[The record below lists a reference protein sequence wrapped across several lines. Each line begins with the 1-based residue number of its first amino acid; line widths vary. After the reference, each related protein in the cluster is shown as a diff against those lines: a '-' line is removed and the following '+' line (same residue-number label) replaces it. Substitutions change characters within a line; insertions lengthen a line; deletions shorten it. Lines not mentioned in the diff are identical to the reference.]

1 MLETPPSTYSRPPI
15 LKLVVL
21 SADSILS
28 PRDTEMKNGRGG
40 VVAALSDPPV
50 RAPADRVFLAGVRLL
65 TSFNSRSVFALFPS
79 YFFNCV
85 LRERTSASVASAP
98 NAVAEEIKVIAAAIA
113 SAFLSRGDFFREQ
126 FARLTLCLRTGAC
139 RCRMLSHAF
148 MNRFL

>member
-1 MLETPPSTYSRPPI
+1 
-15 LKLVVL
+15 
-21 SADSILS
+21 
-28 PRDTEMKNGRGG
+28 

-85 LRERTSASVASAP
+85 LRERTSASVASKRAFNSRICSAVSSAP